1 MKNPLPQ
8 IACISI
14 FLITSIM
21 FVAAANAQSST
32 DDSGITPPG
41 ENGPCLVQFTSV
53 ASAQTSCSAI
63 IV

>member
-41 ENGPCLVQFTSV
+41 ENGPVSFSSPQSQVLRPPAVQ
-53 ASAQTSCSAI
+53 
-63 IV
+63 